1 MNWDVFLH
9 AFTAVYLI
17 AIITFL
23 VATYMGHLNDGFTR
37 VLVTLLWPAYFAFW
51 VIYYIAMMIA
61 EVCIFF
67 LENFWNEDF
76 SDPGDD
82 DEPDATT

>member
-1 MNWDVFLH
+1 MTNSPEAKTPDSKLTTIDETLDHGTFGR
-9 AFTAVYLI
+9 LI
-17 AIITFL
+17 E
-23 VATYMGHLNDGFTR
+23 M
-37 VLVTLLWPAYFAFW
+37 
-51 VIYYIAMMIA
+51 IYYIAMMIA